1 MNLKGWEKAGW
12 LVEHRTSRQ
21 EIADLLA
28 LTERDLKDCQSE
40 GISLDWQFA
49 IAYNAAP
56 QCAKA
61 ALLASGYRP
70 SRGENQHYRVI
81 QSLALTLG
89 SPREIVLPLEAFR
102 KKRNIS
108 DYDVSGAVSAVEAD
122 EMKALAESLR
132 RTLIPWLDANH
143 PELR

>member
-1 MNLKGWEKAGW
+1 MSLADWQKAGW

-28 LTERDLKDCQSE
+28 LTERDLQDCQAG

-49 IAYNAAP
+49 IAYNAAL

-70 SRGENQHYRVI
+70 ARGENHHYRVI

-89 SPREIVLPLEAFR
+89 SPKEIVLPLEAFR

-108 DYDVSGAVSAVEAD
+108 DYDMSGAVSAVETA
-122 EMKALAESLR
+122 EMKAIAESLR
-132 RTLIPWLDANH
+132 GALIPWLDANH